1 MKVSKE
7 EYERLDF
14 EDIVEVMKPVFNFKA
29 S

>member
-1 MKVSKE
+1 MKVSE
-7 EYERLDF
+7 EECERLDF

>member
-1 MKVSKE
+1 MKVIRE

-14 EDIVEVMKPVFNFKA
+14 ENFVEVMKPVFNFKA